1 MTDEKKK
8 DDKDGKD
15 AKKIDDEQLK
25 DVAGGTKGYSK
36 VEWTFNVMDG
46 SVDKKGGKE
55 VKGDFETDALA

>member
-25 DVAGGTKGYSK
+25 DVAGGTGPRKASATFQIVLDEKTGDSTSK
-36 VEWTFNVMDG
+36 YDITTHAGE
-46 SVDKKGGKE
+46 K
-55 VKGDFETDALA
+55 